1 MKLIRPFTVTAAS
14 LTSSVAE
21 TDATEYASTATYAAG
36 ATAMWTVGADATHH
50 VYESVVDGNVGNA
63 LTDAAKWLDLGPT
76 NRFAMFD
83 QKNGT
88 STTAASIDV
97 SVDVTGRADGLA
109 LLNLT
114 GEQVY
119 ISMEVDGTARTNLAT
134 YSEDFSNA
142 IWFKFSA
149 GVTANAGTAPNGT
162 TTADFIK
169 PSGVTTSQGLSYNS
183 AFGAGTFSF
192 SVYAKAGGYPR
203 LGIRVDDGAVYA
215 IKSTFDLSL
224 GTVVS
229 SVAGTATITDVGG
242 GWYRCTATGSN
253 PAGNFGAVVGWV
265 IEPLPAGALCQDA
278 YTADGVSG
286 TYLWGAQIE
295 ASGAASSYLPN
306 TTAAVTST
314 TQTVYERTYSLQQDD
329 AITSWYAYFTEEI
342 VYQTDLVLTD
352 LPLYTNPVVRVVI
365 TGIDT
370 VSCGS
375 MVLGQTRELGAAV
388 YGAQAGIIDY
398 SKKETDDFGNYT
410 IVERAFAKRNTFKLV
425 VANTEI
431 DSLYTMLAAYRV
443 TPAVWIGADDYACTW
458 IFGFYRSFG
467 VEIAQIEKSY
477 LTLEI
482 EGLT

>member
-1 MKLIRPFTVTAAS
+1 MKLIRPFTVTDAS

-50 VYESVVDGNVGNA
+50 VYESVVAGNVGNA

-119 ISMEVDGTARTNLAT
+119 ISMAVDGTSRTNLAT

-142 IWFKFSA
+142 IWAA
-149 GVTANAGTAPNGT
+149 GNATVTANAGAAPNGT
-162 TTADFIK
+162 TTADLIK
-169 PSGVTTSQGLSYNS
+169 PDATLNAHYVNYSNS
-183 AFGAGTFSF
+183 FGAGTFTF
-192 SVYAKAGGYPR
+192 SIYVQAAGYPGF
-203 LGIRVDDGAVYA
+203 GIRVYDGAAYQMFT
-215 IKSTFDLSL
+215 TFDLAT
-224 GTVVS
+224 GTVYAS
-229 SVAGTATITDVGG
+229 TAGSAAIESVGS
-242 GWYRCTATGSN
+242 GWYRVSVTGTTT
-253 PAGNFGAVVGWV
+253 GNMGAAVGWD
-265 IEPLPAGALCQDA
+265 IESLPAATTVQ
-278 YTADGVSG
+278 TAFTGDTVSG
-286 TYLWGAQIE
+286 TLVWGAQIE
-295 ASGAASSYLPN
+295 VASAPTSYLP
-306 TTAAVTST
+306 TTSAAVTST
-314 TQTVYERTYSLQQDD
+314 TETVYEQTYSLQQDD

-352 LPLYTNPVVRVVI
+352 LPLYTNPLVRVVI

-477 LTLEI
+477 ITLEI